1 MMIPVRPFRGA
12 ETVDSGPPRNSLWQP
27 GGGPFARKE
36 TAMKA
41 YVYGSKKDIPDTFA
55 PWCMAPETAVVSI
68 DMHLGHLSPDPD
80 CPCPAPR
87 GIKIIGPVDDFHRAA
102 RARGIPVIHVR
113 SVLRKTGE
121 DDLGGLHPAAWRSLT
136 ALHGFEIPNI
146 AEHAI
151 EGSRWTQF
159 ATEVLDTDLIVET
172 KRRLSPF
179 YPTDLDFLLRSM
191 GIRRIVFNGGM
202 TDCCVLNATFDASN
216 LGYRIC
222 VAGDLV
228 RGSNPEMEDAALK
241 MVTLHTG
248 LVMDAADILT
258 QWDATLTAKAA

>member
-1 MMIPVRPFRGA
+1 
-12 ETVDSGPPRNSLWQP
+12 
-27 GGGPFARKE
+27 
-36 TAMKA
+36 MKA
-41 YVYGSKKDIPDTFA
+41 YVYGQKTDIPDSYSEFVRHG
-55 PWCMAPETAVVSI
+55 ETAVVSI
-68 DMHLGHLSPDPD
+68 DMHQGHLSEHPM

-87 GIKIIGPVDDFHRAA
+87 AREIIGPVDDFHRAA
-102 RARGIPVIHVR
+102 RAMGIPIIHVR
-113 SVLRKTGE
+113 SVLRRTGE
-121 DDLGGLHPAAWRSLT
+121 DDLGGQHPAAWRSLV
-136 ALHGFEIPNI
+136 ALHGGHIPNI
-146 AEHAI
+146 AEHAMQ
-151 EGSRWTQF
+151 GSQWTEF
-159 ATEVLDTDLIVET
+159 ATEVLPEDLIVET

-222 VAGDLV
+222 VAADLV

-248 LVMDAADILT
+248 LVMDGADILD
-258 QWDATLTAKAA
+258 QWAATRIAAAAA